1 MSINSVGYWSR
12 LDKQSTD
19 LQPVV
24 DQQAINNITVNAD
37 QYKDNWVGCY
47 KKSIVM
53 PLILVILDDI
63 DWEYLNSGALV
74 NTPHQSNA

>member
-1 MSINSVGYWSR
+1 MLKILVLNIDVNHLSWYWSR

-37 QYKDNWVGCY
+37 QYKDNWVDCY
-47 KKSIVM
+47 
-53 PLILVILDDI
+53 
-63 DWEYLNSGALV
+63 
-74 NTPHQSNA
+74 